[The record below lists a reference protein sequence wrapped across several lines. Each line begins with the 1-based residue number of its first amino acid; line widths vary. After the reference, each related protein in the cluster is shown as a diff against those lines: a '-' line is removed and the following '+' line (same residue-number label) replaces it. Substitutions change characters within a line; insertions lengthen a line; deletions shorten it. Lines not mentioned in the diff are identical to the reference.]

1 MFYLTHQGP
10 TPGSLNMQTW
20 VRFQN
25 MTGFIS
31 KSFDIAHGTEVYI
44 SVRCRNYAN
53 LLSTVVS
60 KSPAIAVVNPPS
72 TNNSFISL
80 VR

>member
-1 MFYLTHQGP
+1 
-10 TPGSLNMQTW
+10 MQSW
-20 VRFQN
+20 KRFHN
-25 MTGFIS
+25 MTGFTS
-31 KSFDIAHGTEVYI
+31 EPFDIAHGTEVYV
-44 SVRCRNYAN
+44 SVRCRNYGN

-72 TNNSFISL
+72 SNNSFISL